1 LVRSL
6 ALELGPLGI
15 RAVAIAPAAT
25 DTPGFRGPGSGTG
38 GTLTGADAEAATRL
52 VEMTLSRM
60 ALGRL
65 GRADD
70 IAGAALF
77 AASDMGAFV
86 TGSTIHVDGG
96 VDAT

>member
-1 LVRSL
+1 
-6 ALELGPLGI
+6 
-15 RAVAIAPAAT
+15 
-25 DTPGFRGPGSGTG
+25 
-38 GTLTGADAEAATRL
+38 
-52 VEMTLSRM
+52 MTLSRM